1 MLHRG
6 SWRTIT
12 NPWTFGL
19 ALAASLV
26 LVVIVWQA
34 ITQSGAPNPT
44 APALSPAA
52 AVLSSGILVFRE
64 GLEAILV
71 LAAITAGLVRS
82 DKSYW
87 RPVATGSG
95 VAFLATVVT
104 WFVVVATISAVD
116 APALDV
122 QAATG
127 LIAILVLLVVMN
139 WFFHK
144 VYWTGWIGLHHRR
157 RQQILERSNEA
168 QSGAFFGLA
177 LLGFSAV
184 YREGFEIVLFLQNL
198 RLEVGSFPVFQGAA
212 VGLLLT
218 LIVAVLTFVA
228 HRRIPYKKMLIATGV
243 LLGVVLVVMVGEE
256 VQEMQLAGWLPTTE
270 VGVSLPEW
278 LRTWFAVFPN
288 VEGLMAQAGA
298 ALFVTGSYLVVERN
312 KRSRRQVSATANR

>member
-1 MLHRG
+1 M
-6 SWRTIT
+6 
-12 NPWTFGL
+12 
-19 ALAASLV
+19 
-26 LVVIVWQA
+26 VWQA
-34 ITQSGAPNPT
+34 IMQSGAPDPT
-44 APALSPAA
+44 APDLSPGA

-95 VAFLATVVT
+95 GAFLATVVT
-104 WFVVVATISAVD
+104 WIVVVATISAVD

-157 RQQILERSNEA
+157 RQQVLERSNGA

-278 LRTWFAVFPN
+278 LGTWFAVFPN

-298 ALFVTGSYLVVERN
+298 ALFVIGSYLVVEPN
-312 KRSRRQVSATANR
+312 KRSRRQVSATANT